1 MAETLSP
8 LTGVRVIELA
18 EALAGPYAAMLLGD
32 LGADVIKIE
41 RPGAGDQARRWG
53 ARLPGGESAYFC
65 SANRNKRSLTLN
77 IQSAAG
83 QDALRRLLATADV
96 LLCNIPREASLRR
109 ARLDW
114 DTLQADF
121 PRLIVASIT
130 GYGRT
135 GPYAGRSGY
144 DLVAQGESGLMAIT
158 GTVDSAPLR
167 FPVPIAD
174 MTTGMYAVIGVL
186 AALRV
191 REQTGR
197 GQLIDLSLLESHAAY
212 LAVVAGDVF
221 ATGQPPQPIGNAHPG
236 IAPYQV
242 FHTADKEVI
251 IAVGSDKQWATFCD
265 VIGLGA
271 AVRDDPR
278 FASNSARLQNRAALV
293 ALIEGRLTQLGSAE
307 LLDQLRAAD
316 IPCGPINTVP
326 DLLNDPHY
334 RARGNIIEQKQA
346 KAGPVCS
353 LANPVRL
360 TATPPGYRLPPP
372 ALGEHTAEVLGE
384 LGYASG
390 EIAALKNEGV
400 V

>member
-1 MAETLSP
+1 MQADLAP
-8 LTGVRVIELA
+8 LNGVRVIELT

-41 RPGAGDQARRWG
+41 RPGVGDQARRWG

-65 SANRNKRSLTLN
+65 ATNRNKRSLTLN
-77 IQSAAG
+77 IQSEAG
-83 QDALRRLLATADV
+83 QGVMRRLLAKADV
-96 LLCNIPREASLRR
+96 LLCNIPREDSLRR

-114 DTLQADF
+114 DTLHADF
-121 PRLIVASIT
+121 PRLIFASIT

-144 DLVAQGESGLMAIT
+144 DLVAQGESGLMSIT
-158 GTVDSAPLR
+158 GTAETAPMR
-167 FPVPIAD
+167 FPVPMAD
-174 MTTGMYAVIGVL
+174 MTTGMYAVIGIL

-191 REQTGR
+191 REQTGQ

-242 FHTADKEVI
+242 FHTADKDVI
-251 IAVGSDKQWATFCD
+251 IAVGSDKQWVTFCE

-271 AVRDDPR
+271 EVRDDPR
-278 FASNSARLQNRAALV
+278 FASNPARLQNRAALV
-293 ALIEGRLTQLGSAE
+293 ALIEDRLTRLGSAE
-307 LLDQLRAAD
+307 LLAKLRAAE
-316 IPCGPINTVP
+316 IPCGPINTVT
-326 DLLNDPHY
+326 DLLDDPHY
-334 RARGNIIEQKQA
+334 RARGNIVEQVHP
-346 KAGPVCS
+346 KAGPVRS

-360 TATPPGYRLPPP
+360 AATPPVYRRP
-372 ALGEHTAEVLGE
+372 APTLGEHTAEVLGD
-384 LGYASG
+384 LGYSSEAIASFR
-390 EIAALKNEGV
+390 NEGV

>member
-1 MAETLSP
+1 MQDDLAP
-8 LTGVRVIELA
+8 LNGVRVIELT

-41 RPGAGDQARRWG
+41 RPGVGDQARRWG
-53 ARLPGGESAYFC
+53 ARLPGDESAYFC
-65 SANRNKRSLTLN
+65 AANRNKRSLTLN
-77 IQSAAG
+77 IQSEAG
-83 QDALRRLLATADV
+83 QGVLRRLLANADV
-96 LLCNIPREASLRR
+96 LLCNIPREDSLRR

-114 DTLQADF
+114 DTLHAEF
-121 PRLIVASIT
+121 PRLIFASIT
-130 GYGRT
+130 GYGRS

-144 DLVAQGESGLMAIT
+144 DLVAQGESGLMSIT
-158 GTVDSAPLR
+158 GAAETAPIR

-186 AALRV
+186 AALRA

-221 ATGQPPQPIGNAHPG
+221 ATGRPPQPIGNAHPG

-242 FHTADKEVI
+242 FHTADKDVI
-251 IAVGSDKQWATFCD
+251 IAIGSDRQWAMFCE

-271 AVRDDPR
+271 EVRDDPR
-278 FASNSARLQNRAALV
+278 FASNPARLQHRAALV
-293 ALIEGRLTQLGSAE
+293 TLIEDRLTRLGSAE
-307 LLDQLRAAD
+307 LLEKLRAAE
-316 IPCGPINTVP
+316 IPCGPINTVT

-334 RARGNIIEQKQA
+334 RARGNIIEQA
-346 KAGPVCS
+346 HPKAGPVRS

-360 TATPPGYRLPPP
+360 MATPPIYRRPAP
-372 ALGEHTAEVLGE
+372 ALGEHTAEVLAE
-384 LGYASG
+384 LGYSSEAIASLRTG
-390 EIAALKNEGV
+390 GV